1 MAEKNQGRL
10 LTKEE
15 FARRAAKYAAKDAT
29 KKETRKAKT
38 SAKTEVK
45 KRASLEEVEQKL
57 KAQQA
62 KSDEFKATLSSGGSL
77 PGVDEGF
84 TTSSPTQI
92 SDNRA
97 HFNALSS
104 MMADFENRISRVK
117 DTVATEAKKNAAAA
131 AKKLGVDVN
140 KVVDAKG
147 RRISFTDTRTSNKL
161 SPAEDLIA
169 QARKHLNNSWN
180 AHLAGGANGA
190 LTAAESFT
198 KAGDT
203 FTAALN
209 HVRSEDVFGKSQKYK
224 KVFTSGDEGNQDSPV
239 NIDLNA
245 HEKVTNIVNGYT
257 DHVLDRAS
265 SVGTIP
271 KNVASEVKPVLSRD
285 YDTVFTVPQVVEAA
299 GRYAPK
305 TDEEKATIAEKRARQ
320 LENKAKDQAMIG
332 KTNIVKP
339 SEDYPS
345 TPLSIKDIPSI
356 PGAGRTFSVS
366 KEGKAEQVGS
376 YVTPPSSVDNSFNV
390 RWGRAQVQPVFEYNE
405 KQNAASA
412 AEVGKSYTPKTFVG
426 SEAHTNPVAWH
437 LRNQVRSH
445 WLSTTKGARP
455 EDFENSDAHH
465 DPLGYVAKHADSK
478 KPVSQKPLEF
488 DARKSARLTT
498 FVPNPKSVAEKLIF
512 TPRTEQDKTDRPTKT
527 TFAPFYPTPGQETA
541 AEKGNQETAPESVN
555 KSQLSASRAS
565 GAAFTR
571 KETSAA
577 FTSDAKDYDPN
588 PAEATTKSVAEA
600 EASKVIGRPVSLNAH
615 FSSGTGK

>member
-15 FARRAAKYAAKDAT
+15 LARRAAKYAAKDTA
-29 KKETRKAKT
+29 KRETRKTKT

-45 KRASLEEVEQKL
+45 KRASLEEVEQKYRE
-57 KAQQA
+57 QQA
-62 KSDEFKATLSSGGSL
+62 KSEQFKSTLSSGGSL

-104 MMADFENRISRVK
+104 MMSDFENRISRVK
-117 DTVATEAKKNAAAA
+117 DTVDTEAKQKSIAA
-131 AKKLGVDVN
+131 AKKLGVDAN

-147 RRISFTDTRTSNKL
+147 RRISFTDTKTSNKL

-169 QARKHLNNSWN
+169 QARKHLNNSFS
-180 AHLAGGANGA
+180 AHLAGGANGV

-209 HVRSEDVFGKSQKYK
+209 HVRSENVFGKSQKYK

-305 TDEEKATIAEKRARQ
+305 TAEEKATIAEKRTRQ
-320 LENKAKDQAMIG
+320 LENKAKDQAMMG

-345 TPLSIKDIPSI
+345 EPVSPSTYPRTGTP
-356 PGAGRTFSVS
+356 
-366 KEGKAEQVGS
+366 
-376 YVTPPSSVDNSFNV
+376 VDFNT
-390 RWGRAQVQPVFEYNE
+390 RWGRSQVQPVFEYNE
-405 KQNAASA
+405 KQNAESA
-412 AEVGKSYTPKTFVG
+412 AQVGKSYTPKTFVG

-445 WLSTTKGARP
+445 WLSNTKGARP

-512 TPRTEQDKTDRPTKT
+512 TPRTEQDNTDRPTKT
-527 TFAPFYPTPGQETA
+527 TFAPFYPTPGQEKI
-541 AEKGNQETAPESVN
+541 AEEGNQETTPASVN

-571 KETSAA
+571 NETSAA